1 MNRFTDRQKK
11 IIKEIHNS
19 NTFITGKSL
28 SLILNVSLRTIQ
40 SEVSA
45 INKKRKEKA
54 MNREEAQMVAFQLIS
69 YAGDAFS
76 SFFKA
81 VEKARNGEFDEADE
95 LIKKGE
101 SELTNAHNA
110 QTELLAKEAQGKD
123 IEYSIMLVHA
133 QDHLMTTIM
142 YERVAKEFIT
152 LYKEKLS

>member
-1 MNRFTDRQKK
+1 
-11 IIKEIHNS
+11 
-19 NTFITGKSL
+19 
-28 SLILNVSLRTIQ
+28 
-40 SEVSA
+40 
-45 INKKRKEKA
+45 

-81 VEKARNGEFDEADE
+81 VENGEFDEADE

>member
-1 MNRFTDRQKK
+1 
-11 IIKEIHNS
+11 
-19 NTFITGKSL
+19 
-28 SLILNVSLRTIQ
+28 
-40 SEVSA
+40 
-45 INKKRKEKA
+45 

-69 YAGDAFS
+69 YGGDAFS

-152 LYKEKLS
+152 LYREKING

>member
-1 MNRFTDRQKK
+1 
-11 IIKEIHNS
+11 
-19 NTFITGKSL
+19 
-28 SLILNVSLRTIQ
+28 
-40 SEVSA
+40 
-45 INKKRKEKA
+45 

-81 VEKARNGEFDEADE
+81 VEKSRNGEFDEADE

>member
-1 MNRFTDRQKK
+1 
-11 IIKEIHNS
+11 
-19 NTFITGKSL
+19 
-28 SLILNVSLRTIQ
+28 
-40 SEVSA
+40 
-45 INKKRKEKA
+45 

-76 SFFKA
+76 SFFQA

>member
-1 MNRFTDRQKK
+1 
-11 IIKEIHNS
+11 
-19 NTFITGKSL
+19 
-28 SLILNVSLRTIQ
+28 
-40 SEVSA
+40 
-45 INKKRKEKA
+45 

-69 YAGDAFS
+69 NAGDAFS

-152 LYKEKLS
+152 LYREKING

>member
-1 MNRFTDRQKK
+1 
-11 IIKEIHNS
+11 
-19 NTFITGKSL
+19 
-28 SLILNVSLRTIQ
+28 
-40 SEVSA
+40 
-45 INKKRKEKA
+45 

-69 YAGDAFS
+69 YAGDTFS

-110 QTELLAKEAQGKD
+110 QTELLSKEAQGKD

>member
-1 MNRFTDRQKK
+1 
-11 IIKEIHNS
+11 
-19 NTFITGKSL
+19 
-28 SLILNVSLRTIQ
+28 
-40 SEVSA
+40 
-45 INKKRKEKA
+45 

-152 LYKEKLS
+152 LYKDCLLYTSSYTNPATATKQNRFATIFDKLDNITAKTDGSHGKSNKEFAKLFKWCKY

>member
-1 MNRFTDRQKK
+1 MEN
-11 IIKEIHNS
+11 
-19 NTFITGKSL
+19 
-28 SLILNVSLRTIQ
+28 
-40 SEVSA
+40 
-45 INKKRKEKA
+45 A
-54 MNREEAQMVAFQLIS
+54 MNNIEVKPRIYLDNASTTKPLRYVM
-69 YAGDAFS
+69 DAVNDAVYEQYGNPS
-76 SFFKA
+76 SLHDIGRKANEA

>member
-1 MNRFTDRQKK
+1 
-11 IIKEIHNS
+11 
-19 NTFITGKSL
+19 
-28 SLILNVSLRTIQ
+28 
-40 SEVSA
+40 
-45 INKKRKEKA
+45 

-69 YAGDAFS
+69 YVGDAFS

>member
-1 MNRFTDRQKK
+1 
-11 IIKEIHNS
+11 
-19 NTFITGKSL
+19 
-28 SLILNVSLRTIQ
+28 
-40 SEVSA
+40 
-45 INKKRKEKA
+45 

-133 QDHLMTTIM
+133 QDHLMTSLLLKDI
-142 YERVAKEFIT
+142 IGT
-152 LYKEKLS
+152 LIDVYRK

>member
-1 MNRFTDRQKK
+1 
-11 IIKEIHNS
+11 
-19 NTFITGKSL
+19 
-28 SLILNVSLRTIQ
+28 
-40 SEVSA
+40 
-45 INKKRKEKA
+45 

-76 SFFKA
+76 SFLKA

-142 YERVAKEFIT
+142 YENVLQKN
-152 LYKEKLS
+152 L